1 VFAPDSTARGAACD
15 PFTEPPVT
23 TTIAACVIAWYQRNA
38 RDLPWRRGG
47 FSAWG
52 TLVSEFMLQ
61 QTPVSRV
68 IPRLEEWLARW
79 PTPADLAAVP
89 PGEAVRAW
97 SSLGYPRRALWL
109 HACAVA
115 ITERHD
121 GIVPN
126 DIEALLAL
134 PGIGDYTA
142 RAVAAFAYG
151 GRHPVVDTNIRR
163 VLARAVA
170 GQGEP
175 APPSTK
181 RDLAAMNAVLPDD
194 AAEARAFNAGMMELG
209 ALVCTARSPRCDVC
223 PLRNICA
230 WRSAGYPPYAGARK
244 PAQKKYEGSDRHV
257 RGLIMRELRGSHIP
271 VTDAEIE
278 PLWADAI
285 QRDRALASLVSDGL
299 AVRTEG
305 GYLLP

>member
-1 VFAPDSTARGAACD
+1 
-15 PFTEPPVT
+15 
-23 TTIAACVIAWYQRNA
+23 
-38 RDLPWRRGG
+38 
-47 FSAWG
+47 
-52 TLVSEFMLQ
+52 MLQ

-299 AVRTEG
+299 AVRAQG